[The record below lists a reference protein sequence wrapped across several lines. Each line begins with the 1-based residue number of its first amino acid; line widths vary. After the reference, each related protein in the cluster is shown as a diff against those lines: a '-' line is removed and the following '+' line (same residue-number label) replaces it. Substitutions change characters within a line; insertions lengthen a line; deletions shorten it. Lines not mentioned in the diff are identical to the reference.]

1 VGFVKK
7 AFKEIARPF
16 ESVGKELGRF
26 GDSMIEGISGD
37 ISPDMPEIDTS
48 AQEAALK
55 AQTQAIKSQEAAAK
69 KAAEESRRAADQSAR
84 NARWQAEGAA
94 QQFASQQQREQ
105 LQQAAVEESGNDFLR
120 EDADIQVG
128 SSDLPDRAKRR
139 KQFTSSGTSSSSPSI
154 RI

>member
-1 VGFVKK
+1 MGFVKK

-37 ISPDMPEIDTS
+37 IGKTPEIDTS
-48 AQEAALK
+48 AQEAAAR
-55 AQTQAIKSQEAAAK
+55 AQTKAIKAQEAAAK

-105 LQQAAVEESGNDFLR
+105 LQQAAVEEGSDDFIR
-120 EDADIQVG
+120 EEADIQVG

-139 KQFTSSGTSSSSPSI
+139 KQFTASGTNSSSPSI

>member
-1 VGFVKK
+1 MGFVKK

-37 ISPDMPEIDTS
+37 IGKTPEIDTS
-48 AQEAALK
+48 AQEAAAR
-55 AQTQAIKSQEAAAK
+55 AQTKAIKAQEAAAK

-105 LQQAAVEESGNDFLR
+105 LQQAAVEEGSDDFIR
-120 EDADIQVG
+120 EEADIQVG

>member
-1 VGFVKK
+1 MGFVKNTFK
-7 AFKEIARPF
+7 AIAKPF
-16 ESVGKELGRF
+16 QSVGKELGRF
-26 GDSMIEGISGD
+26 GDSIIEGISGD
-37 ISPDMPEIDTS
+37 MPDAPEIDTS

-69 KAAEESRRAADQSAR
+69 KAAAESRRAADRSAQ

-105 LQQAAVEESGNDFLR
+105 LQQAAVEESGNDFIQ
-120 EDADIQVG
+120 EDADVQVG
-128 SSDLPDRAKRR
+128 SSSSPDRAKRR
-139 KQFTSSGTSSSSPSI
+139 KQFTASGTSSSSPSI

>member
-1 VGFVKK
+1 MGFVKNTFK
-7 AFKEIARPF
+7 AIAKPF
-16 ESVGKELGRF
+16 ESLASGVGDF
-26 GDSMIEGISGD
+26 
-37 ISPDMPEIDTS
+37 ISPDMPDAPEIDTS

-69 KAAEESRRAADQSAR
+69 KAAAESRRAADRSAQ

-105 LQQAAVEESGNDFLR
+105 LQQAAVEESGNDFLQ

-128 SSDLPDRAKRR
+128 SSSLPDRSKRR